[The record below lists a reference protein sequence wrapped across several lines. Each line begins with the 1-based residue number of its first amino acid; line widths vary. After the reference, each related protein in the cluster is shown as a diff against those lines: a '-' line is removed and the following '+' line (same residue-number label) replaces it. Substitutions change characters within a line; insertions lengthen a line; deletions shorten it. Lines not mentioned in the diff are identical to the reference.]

1 MREKDDLLSSSAGGL
16 GSLGAETKP
25 LLQTLLKLK
34 DKEITKSFI
43 QSHVRVESL
52 SQADFVLSLQCFEAV
67 GEAEAA
73 FDFYDAATSKRPELM
88 GEAPLAMLLKAAK
101 KDPVTALQGLNVYRD
116 ARRDQVRF
124 PQLHGDS
131 KLALSCLS
139 LLTQSIQAD
148 KQIMDEAVGI
158 KTMLQASGAKV
169 DGAIYGSLMA
179 LAGKGRDYRAA
190 KAFYEE
196 AVEAG
201 ISPSIYMESALLTA
215 AISAN
220 KRTDVVAIYKRI
232 VSGEDLLMN
241 AYCVQNMLAFCK
253 RTQDI
258 ELALE
263 VNSHWL
269 EVGGESTWA
278 ICQEALAVFVS
289 RGIIAEIASR
299 DATIPVARR
308 RPESED
314 ESDSM
319 DRQIAAI
326 DRIMHK
332 VLGTLKTADA
342 RRNAPGQKSFAQVML
357 DPYDQNS
364 QIVPWR
370 VVVILAPILALRGYA
385 EWVFSRLEF
394 SDVHTGSR
402 QQTMV
407 TMALRLGELG
417 RWRELVSLS
426 KRVEAYATTEGVG
439 FHVVAMKVS
448 ALCVVALIRSN
459 QIERANYHVVS
470 SMLPL
475 LDSLPSSAS
484 TTALEHIFDSNVDF
498 KAKFLGI
505 LISHLTDD
513 SRVGPDQRQ
522 RHMADD
528 YTAWALDQ
536 CNSPAELYMCLE
548 GINPSC
554 APRVLDSSALSNRLH
569 DFDSHN
575 KSTDRV
581 RSLMK
586 SLEKQ

>member
-116 ARRDQVRF
+116 ARRD
-124 PQLHGDS
+124 
-131 KLALSCLS
+131 
-139 LLTQSIQAD
+139 QAD

-263 VNSHWL
+263 VNSHCSL
-269 EVGGESTWA
+269 MS
-278 ICQEALAVFVS
+278 
-289 RGIIAEIASR
+289 
-299 DATIPVARR
+299 IPGA
-308 RPESED
+308 
-314 ESDSM
+314 
-319 DRQIAAI
+319 
-326 DRIMHK
+326 
-332 VLGTLKTADA
+332 
-342 RRNAPGQKSFAQVML
+342 
-357 DPYDQNS
+357 
-364 QIVPWR
+364 
-370 VVVILAPILALRGYA
+370 
-385 EWVFSRLEF
+385 
-394 SDVHTGSR
+394 GSR
-402 QQTMV
+402 
-407 TMALRLGELG
+407 
-417 RWRELVSLS
+417 RW
-426 KRVEAYATTEGVG
+426 
-439 FHVVAMKVS
+439 
-448 ALCVVALIRSN
+448 
-459 QIERANYHVVS
+459 
-470 SMLPL
+470 
-475 LDSLPSSAS
+475 
-484 TTALEHIFDSNVDF
+484 
-498 KAKFLGI
+498 
-505 LISHLTDD
+505 
-513 SRVGPDQRQ
+513 
-522 RHMADD
+522 
-528 YTAWALDQ
+528 
-536 CNSPAELYMCLE
+536 
-548 GINPSC
+548 
-554 APRVLDSSALSNRLH
+554 
-569 DFDSHN
+569 
-575 KSTDRV
+575 
-581 RSLMK
+581 
-586 SLEKQ
+586 